1 MGILKEKTQCPSCL
15 DSGKDNLAVYA
26 DGSTFCFACEYTSR
40 PEKSMNNVK
49 NTSSGVLYGLPAR
62 GISPEVCEFANYQ
75 VTQYTGSIGYGNKAR
90 QLLNE
95 TVHKANFEDKN
106 GEVIFS
112 KIRTREKEF
121 KCVGDTKAV
130 SETLYLANKYE
141 PNDKLFIVVTEGEID
156 ALSILEVMGIQYPVV
171 SLPNGAQGAEKTLRA
186 NVEYLSGFKHIVLG
200 FDNDEAGRKAAETCV
215 DIFEPGKVRV
225 AHWTEKDANEMLMKG
240 KKDLISKCIWN
251 AEHIKVEG
259 IISFDEITEDQIKE
273 LAVVGEELP
282 FPHLSDMIGGLRPSS
297 ITTLV
302 AREKAGKSSFTR
314 ELALGMIQK
323 GRKVGL
329 LYLEESAIK
338 EALTFVAMK
347 MNMPVWQLEAKLQA
361 PEMIKIVQN
370 ELAKFK
376 DSGIYIYDHKG
387 VIDTDSVYNKISYM
401 VKGLGCDIIILDNL
415 SITIAGLGANADERK
430 SIDALMFKLVKFV
443 NNTKISLINVV
454 HAVKNRRDAEGN
466 DSESIT
472 RADVHGSGAFAK
484 FSHVMIGLEKDG
496 NDTVKVKILA
506 NRFKGI
512 EGYADTLHY
521 NRDTGR
527 LV

>member
-1 MGILKEKTQCPSCL
+1 MGVVKLKQQCPSCL
-15 DSGKDNLAVYA
+15 DSGKDNLAVYD
-26 DGSTFCFACEYTSR
+26 DGSTYCFACEYTSQ
-40 PEKSMNNVK
+40 PKKFPDSAKNLGSNV
-49 NTSSGVLYGLPAR
+49 SYGLPAR

-75 VTQYTGSIGYGNKAR
+75 VVPFTGSIGYGNSKR
-90 QLLNE
+90 DLVNE
-95 TVHKANFEDKN
+95 SVHKANFCDKN
-106 GEVIFS
+106 GETIFS
-112 KIRTREKEF
+112 KIRTKHKEF
-121 KCVGDTKAV
+121 KCIGDTKAV

-141 PNDKLFIVVTEGEID
+141 PTDKLFIVITEGEID
-156 ALSILEVMGIQYPVV
+156 ALTILQVMGVQYPVV
-171 SLPNGAQGAEKTLRA
+171 SLPNGAQGAEKTIRA
-186 NVEYLSGFKHIVLG
+186 NLEYLNGFKHIILG
-200 FDNDEAGRKAAETCV
+200 FDNDEAGRKAAESCI
-215 DIFEPGKVRV
+215 DIFEPGKVRL
-225 AHWTEKDANEMLMKG
+225 AHWTKKDANEMHLAGLDKE
-240 KKDLISKCIWN
+240 ISSCIWN
-251 AEHIKVEG
+251 AEIIKAEG
-259 IISFDEITEDQIKE
+259 IISFDEITVDQIKE
-273 LAVVGEELP
+273 MGVVGETLP

-297 ITTLV
+297 ITTIV

-314 ELALGMIQK
+314 ELALGMIEK
-323 GRKVGL
+323 NKKVGL

-347 MNMPVWQLEAKLQA
+347 MNMPVWQLEAKLQS
-361 PEMIKIVQN
+361 PEMVNVVKH
-370 ELAKFK
+370 ELDKFK

-387 VIDTDSVYNKISYM
+387 VIDVDSVYNKISYM

-415 SITIAGLGANADERK
+415 SITIAGLGASADERK

-466 DSESIT
+466 DVETIT

-496 NDTVKVKILA
+496 NDTVKTKILA

-521 NRDTGR
+521 NRETGR